1 MKILFIYP
9 DLNIDIRWGGHY
21 YEGIA
26 SLSAILKSK
35 GHQVELLHVYNL
47 LKSKDLSRYLDS
59 PLDLIAFS
67 ATTPMFPYVV
77 ECAKIIKN
85 KFKRNIPLLCGG
97 SHATSAAAQVLK
109 NSEIDYVCVGE
120 GEHFILDFLDYLQG
134 LRDKESIAN
143 LGYKREDGEV
153 QINPVRDPI
162 DPLDSL
168 PFADREIFKPQH
180 ENSDT
185 AFLSAGRG
193 CPFQCGYCSNNYLNK
208 IYKNKYL
215 RFRKPET
222 LIAEIKALLDQY
234 PNLKQLVF
242 LDDVF
247 ILNENWLSKF
257 CQLYAQAFSLPFKA
271 LAHPAAINDAKIKL
285 LKESG
290 CNGIGF
296 GIQSGNM
303 FIRDNVMLRHVSDEK
318 IRESISILKKHSL
331 EFTVD
336 VIFGV
341 PFEQKKHMLDTVKM
355 CAEND
360 VSPKSH
366 IFYPLPNTRLEE
378 LAIEHKLF
386 DRSSYAEDYHS
397 KTILNF
403 SKIHK
408 ARVLF
413 FHRYSKPLV
422 YLYRKF
428 SYVHAGALP
437 KKIGQKIL
445 DYSVCSDFCIY
456 SVISLR
462 SLFIKLRSLF
472 RKAAGIS
479 EFRLKEIK
487 HF

>member
-1 MKILFIYP
+1 
-9 DLNIDIRWGGHY
+9 
-21 YEGIA
+21 
-26 SLSAILKSK
+26 
-35 GHQVELLHVYNL
+35 HQVELLHVYNL
-47 LKSKDLSRYLDS
+47 LKNKELPRYLDS

-67 ATTPMFPYVV
+67 ATTPMFPYVA
-77 ECAKIIKN
+77 ECAKTIKKN
-85 KFKRNIPLLCGG
+85 FKKNIPLLCGG

-109 NSEIDYVCVGE
+109 DSEVDYVCVGE

-143 LGYKREDGEV
+143 LGYKKEDGEV
-153 QINPVRDPI
+153 QINAIRDPI

-168 PFADREIFKPQH
+168 PFADREIFKAQH
-180 ENSDT
+180 ENTNT

-222 LIAEIKALLDQY
+222 LIEEIKLLLQQY
-234 PNLKQLVF
+234 PRIKQLVF

-247 ILNENWLSKF
+247 ILDEAWLAKF
-257 CQLYAQAFSLPFKA
+257 SGLYLQNFKLPYNA
-271 LAHPAAINDAKIKL
+271 LAHPATITDAKIKL

-296 GIQSGNM
+296 GIQSGNR
-303 FIRDNVMLRHVSDEK
+303 FIRDSVMFRHVSDEK
-318 IRESISILKKHSL
+318 ISESIAILKKYNL
-331 EFTVD
+331 KFTVD

-341 PFEQKKHMLDTVKM
+341 PFEQKKHMLDTIKM

-378 LAIEHKLF
+378 IAIENKLF

-397 KTILNF
+397 KTVLNF
-403 SKIHK
+403 NKMHK

-422 YLYRKF
+422 SLYRKF
-428 SYVHAGALP
+428 AYAHAALP

-445 DYSVCSDFCIY
+445 DFSVCSDFCIY

-462 SLFIKLRSLF
+462 SFFIKLRTLF

-487 HF
+487 HS